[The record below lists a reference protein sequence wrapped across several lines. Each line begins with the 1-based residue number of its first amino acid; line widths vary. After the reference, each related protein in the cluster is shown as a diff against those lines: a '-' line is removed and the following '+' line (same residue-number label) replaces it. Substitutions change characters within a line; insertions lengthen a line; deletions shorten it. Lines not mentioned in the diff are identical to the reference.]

1 MTRVLQFVLAL
12 TLAMGLG
19 ATTLEK
25 LTVDQM
31 VAQSTSIVR
40 GRVVSSSAVQ
50 RGTLI
55 YTVYRVQV
63 TEWLKGGSGA
73 TAEVYVPGGT
83 VNGRRQSIAGAP
95 SLANGTEYVVFVWVS
110 PTGTPHIIGLSQGVL
125 SVQSTGSAEAVLS
138 RGPIEDAQI
147 VDGQGQPTSDAGLK
161 LSLSSLRA
169 RAHRAVAR

>member
-1 MTRVLQFVLAL
+1 MTRVLQFVFAL

-40 GRVVSSSAVQ
+40 GRVTSSAAVQ
-50 RGTLI
+50 RGNLI

-63 TEWLKGGSGA
+63 TEWVKGGSGA
-73 TAEVYVPGGT
+73 TAEVYVPGGV

-95 SLANGTEYVVFVWVS
+95 SLASGTEYVIFVWTS
-110 PTGTPHIIGLSQGVL
+110 PKGTPHIIGLSQGVL
-125 SVQSTGSAEAVLS
+125 SVQSTGSSEAVLA
-138 RGPIEDAQI
+138 RGPIEDAQV
-147 VDGQGQPTSDAGLK
+147 VDSQGEPTSDAGLK
-161 LSLSSLRA
+161 LTLSSLRA
-169 RAHRAVAR
+169 RARRTVAR